1 MKKNLILFFICL
13 LLLYSCKTSDISN
26 SFAFK
31 EIYQSGSNSIN
42 ANVSLSHVNDSTS
55 FFYLQLDTTNLH
67 FTNTNTSLNTINEY
81 ANIECKIEIFDT
93 LDKILTYKN
102 FNFEIIDTI
111 NSWDTLIKLKINN
124 DFKGYCKVY
133 LRSNNNSFVKFLDID
148 KSNPYSNDWFQTNL
162 KNDHLLFI
170 GDTLEIKHL
179 IKNIDTFKCIV
190 YKSPPIAAPPFA
202 VELNNK
208 NIELSKIKELQISAT
223 NPLVANIDLMNTL
236 VSINID
242 TTPTGIFFII
252 VPEYFPEIKY
262 QEELIPPMRYIT
274 SETEFNKLMNS
285 DNSKRA
291 VDSFWLAQIGDIQR
305 ATEIIKKYYLRV
317 INANRYFTDIQPGW
331 QTDRGLIYIVQGQ
344 PNYIYRTYSTE
355 VWLYGSRD
363 EMYSKSYYFYRTK
376 ISNNL
381 FTWKLFRSIDY
392 KPFWF
397 HNVNLWRK

>member
-1 MKKNLILFFICL
+1 MKKIFTLIIICL
-13 LLLYSCKTSDISN
+13 LLLYSCKTSNISN

-42 ANVSLSHVNDSTS
+42 ANVSFSHVNDSTS

-67 FTNTNTSLNTINEY
+67 FTNLSLNTTYKY

-102 FNFEIIDTI
+102 FNFEIVDTI
-111 NSWDTLIKLKINN
+111 NSWDTLIELKINN

-133 LRSNNNSFVKFLDID
+133 LRSNKNTFSKFIDID
-148 KSNPYSNDWFQTNL
+148 KSNPYSNEWFQTNL
-162 KNDHLLFI
+162 KNNHLLFI

-190 YKSPPIAAPPFA
+190 YELPPIAAPPFA

-208 NIELSKIKELQISAT
+208 NIELTKIKELQISAT
-223 NPLVANIDLMNTL
+223 NPLVANRDLMNTL

-262 QEELIPPMRYIT
+262 QEELIPPIRYIT
-274 SETEFNKLMNS
+274 SETEFNKLKNS
-285 DNSKRA
+285 ANPKKA
-291 VDSFWLAQIGDIQR
+291 VDSFWLAQIGDIRR

-344 PNYIYRTYSTE
+344 PNYIYRTYNTE

-376 ISNNL
+376 ISNNF
-381 FTWKLFRSIDY
+381 FTWKLFRNIDY